1 MNPFPF
7 DVFAAWAAGVL
18 LMSLRVGPTLLAT
31 PLFSE
36 ASVPMVVR
44 VALVVGLST
53 TLLASLG
60 PDAAGLGSAPWQA
73 RARALAMHPG
83 AFIESACTELA
94 LGATLALAVQAAF
107 SAFAMA
113 GRLLDVQVGF
123 SLAEVFDPASNAS
136 LPVLAT
142 ALNQAAVVVF
152 FLANGHHALLR
163 GLAFSL
169 QRVPLGRPWAL
180 DGALQSVLRQFG
192 SLFAVSF
199 SLVAP
204 VVFCLLITEFAL
216 GAVSRN
222 LPQMNMI
229 SMGVPV
235 KIVVGLAALALW
247 LGSMGPVMD
256 AVYKSIFTTWSGMLA
271 TPSATAP
278 VAF

>member
-1 MNPFPF
+1 MNPFQI
-7 DVFAAWAAGVL
+7 DLYAAWATGVL

-36 ASVPMVVR
+36 ASIPLTVR
-44 VALVVGLST
+44 VAVVIGLST
-53 TLLASLG
+53 ALLACIG
-60 PDAAGLGSAPWQA
+60 PDASGRAPALWLA
-73 RARALAMHPG
+73 TTRALSAHPG
-83 AFIESACTELA
+83 LFMQSACTELA

-113 GRLLDVQVGF
+113 GRLLDVQIGF
-123 SLAEVFDPASNAS
+123 GLAEVFDPASNAS

-142 ALNQAAVVVF
+142 AFNQVAVLVF

-169 QRVPLGRPWAL
+169 QQVPLGRPWAMQATML
-180 DGALQSVLRQFG
+180 PVLRQFTG
-192 SLFAVSF
+192 LFAASF

-204 VVFCLLITEFAL
+204 VVFCLLVTEFAL
-216 GAVSRN
+216 GVISRN

-235 KIVVGLAALALW
+235 KIVVGLIALALW
-247 LGSMGPVMD
+247 FASIGPVMD
-256 AVYKSIFTTWSGMLA
+256 GIYKSIYTTWSAMLSA
-271 TPSATAP
+271 PSDANGA
-278 VAF
+278 AY